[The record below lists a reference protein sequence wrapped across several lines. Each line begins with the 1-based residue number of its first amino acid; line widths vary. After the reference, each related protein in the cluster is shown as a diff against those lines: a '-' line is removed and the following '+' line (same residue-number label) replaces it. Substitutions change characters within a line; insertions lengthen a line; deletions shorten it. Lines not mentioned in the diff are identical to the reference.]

1 MHAYLHC
8 LSHSPLVGYVDPA
21 QEVLDEVNGVIASA
35 RERIA
40 AFSPELVVLFAPDHY
55 NGFFYDVMPP
65 FCLGVGAT
73 AIGDF
78 GSAAGELPVP
88 VELAEACA
96 HAVMKSGIDLAVSY
110 CMQVDHGFAQ
120 PLEFLLGGLDK
131 VPVLPV
137 FINGVATPL
146 PGFQRTR
153 MLGEAIGR
161 FTSTLNK
168 RVLFLGSGGLSHQPP
183 VPELAKADAHMR
195 DRLLGSGKDLPASER
210 ELRQQRVI
218 SAAEKF
224 VEDQRT
230 LHPLNPIWDNQFMTL
245 LEQGRIQEL
254 DAVSNEELSAIAGKS
269 THEIKTWVAAFA
281 AISAFGNWRS
291 EGRYYRPIPEWIAG
305 FGSLSARTE
314 NRELNMQ
321 EKMMSY
327 QPQTEAA
334 TSRFLNVEEAG
345 KTLRI
350 HFNDCG
356 QGDETV
362 VLLHGSGPG
371 ATGWANFSRNIDP
384 LVEAGY
390 RVILL
395 DCPGWGKSDSVVNS
409 GSRSDLNARILKSVV
424 DQLDIAK
431 IHLLGNS
438 MGGHSSVAFTLK
450 WPERVGKLVLMGGG
464 TGGMSLFT
472 PMPTEG
478 IKRLNQLYR
487 QPTIENLKLMMD
499 IFVFDTSD
507 LTDALFEARL
517 NNMLSRR
524 DHLENFV
531 KSLEANPKQFPDFGP
546 RLAEIK
552 AQTLI
557 VWGRNDRFVPMDAGL
572 RLLSGIAG
580 SELHIFRDCGHWA
593 QWEHADAFNQLVLNF
608 LARP

>member
-96 HAVMKSGIDLAVSY
+96 HAVMK
-110 CMQVDHGFAQ
+110 
-120 PLEFLLGGLDK
+120 
-131 VPVLPV
+131 
-137 FINGVATPL
+137 
-146 PGFQRTR
+146 
-153 MLGEAIGR
+153 
-161 FTSTLNK
+161 
-168 RVLFLGSGGLSHQPP
+168 
-183 VPELAKADAHMR
+183 
-195 DRLLGSGKDLPASER
+195 SGKDLPASER

-314 NRELNMQ
+314 N
-321 EKMMSY
+321 
-327 QPQTEAA
+327 
-334 TSRFLNVEEAG
+334 
-345 KTLRI
+345 
-350 HFNDCG
+350 
-356 QGDETV
+356 
-362 VLLHGSGPG
+362 
-371 ATGWANFSRNIDP
+371 
-384 LVEAGY
+384 
-390 RVILL
+390 
-395 DCPGWGKSDSVVNS
+395 
-409 GSRSDLNARILKSVV
+409 
-424 DQLDIAK
+424 
-431 IHLLGNS
+431 
-438 MGGHSSVAFTLK
+438 
-450 WPERVGKLVLMGGG
+450 
-464 TGGMSLFT
+464 
-472 PMPTEG
+472 
-478 IKRLNQLYR
+478 
-487 QPTIENLKLMMD
+487 
-499 IFVFDTSD
+499 
-507 LTDALFEARL
+507 
-517 NNMLSRR
+517 
-524 DHLENFV
+524 
-531 KSLEANPKQFPDFGP
+531 
-546 RLAEIK
+546 
-552 AQTLI
+552 
-557 VWGRNDRFVPMDAGL
+557 
-572 RLLSGIAG
+572 
-580 SELHIFRDCGHWA
+580 
-593 QWEHADAFNQLVLNF
+593 
-608 LARP
+608 